1 MTIFYVSPGG
11 NGALT
16 GTSTTVAGTS
26 GPFATLARA
35 IQEMTASPG
44 TNKFM
49 SAPVTYNLTA
59 PLDLT
64 SADSGYSILAYPGE
78 QPIITGGTPASGWT
92 VGSDDVWTAWLPISD
107 VEDLVVNGVA
117 QPEARY

>member
-11 NGALT
+11 NDALS
-16 GTSTTVAGTS
+16 GTSATVAGTS

-35 IQEMTASPG
+35 IQAMTASPG
-44 TNKFM
+44 TNTVYVR
-49 SAPVTYNLTA
+49 AGTYNLTA

-78 QPIITGGTPASGWT
+78 QPIITGGTPVQRLDGWQQRRLDGAASH
-92 VGSDDVWTAWLPISD
+92 
-107 VEDLVVNGVA
+107 
-117 QPEARY
+117 Q